1 MKIVAEYLA
10 DAVNFERLA
19 EAEKSE
25 EVKAVLKQ
33 QAEAYRKLAIKRA
46 AAMGRPVPDI
56 GKNQD

>member
-33 QAEAYRKLAIKRA
+33 QADAYRKLAIKRA
-46 AAMGRPVPDI
+46 AAMGHSIPDI
-56 GKNQD
+56 AKDG